1 MPECSGVVSTMLTL
15 SQTPSMA
22 GNMQEGKLNPWGAL
36 KLELGCGAL
45 GVGVQ
50 KARSKIRPG
59 LSGDTCSASGICAST
74 SESRS
79 SFLCASLSTNLSQIH
94 GKFSSKLYKCF
105 FESC

>member
-1 MPECSGVVSTMLTL
+1 MPECSGVFSTTLTL
-15 SQTPSMA
+15 SQTPSTA
-22 GNMQEGKLNPWGAL
+22 GNMQESERNPWGAL
-36 KLELGCGAL
+36 KLELGCGAV

-50 KARSKIRPG
+50 KARSEIRPG

-94 GKFSSKLYKCF
+94 GKFSSKSYKCF
-105 FESC
+105 FESR